1 MKRLIKVLAKCKS
14 CEIAK
19 KLLYLHNGI
28 VILGGMKMLKPKKK
42 GYTLEIKLPEECGY
56 KGYSVECT
64 YKYHKRKEKYSLCMV
79 LKRNTISNRFKLCS
93 QEIDTQYI
101 SGTRETI
108 EDNICRIVE
117 QASVSRFFDY
127 FIERFEYELSC
138 FERGNELFEQE
149 RLSKRNG
156 GIV

>member
-1 MKRLIKVLAKCKS
+1 
-14 CEIAK
+14 
-19 KLLYLHNGI
+19 
-28 VILGGMKMLKPKKK
+28 MLKSKKK
-42 GYTLEIKLPEECGY
+42 GYTIEIHLPEECGY

-64 YKYHKRKEKYSLCMV
+64 YKYNKKKEKYSLCMV
-79 LKRNTISNRFKLCS
+79 LKHNNIGNRFKLCS

-117 QASVSRFFDY
+117 QASVSGFFDY

-138 FERGNELFEQE
+138 FEKGNELVE
-149 RLSKRNG
+149 RERIG
-156 GIV
+156 DA